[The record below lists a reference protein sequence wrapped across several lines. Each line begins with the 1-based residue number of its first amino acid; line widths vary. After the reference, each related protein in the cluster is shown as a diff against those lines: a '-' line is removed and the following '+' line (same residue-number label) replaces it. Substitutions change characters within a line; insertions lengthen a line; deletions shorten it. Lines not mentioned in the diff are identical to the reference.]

1 MKRKNNAKNISK
13 KIIKQEKRSNINII
27 SNNNNNITNTSRSNI
42 KSNIRR

>member
-27 SNNNNNITNTSRSNI
+27 SNNNNNITNTSYTIDN
-42 KSNIRR
+42 KLPY